1 MRVHLLTV
9 LVGALPCGLSNL
21 SGDVTKTKGPE
32 KASYL
37 LGRLVRTRLYV
48 NSSIP
53 PRNDA
58 DFGPSPTRR
67 DFEGEGYFVPQ
78 AIPDV
83 FDGRR
88 ERETFIAVAGQSPRV
103 IQRGFRK
110 HRGEINSNSVSPI
123 LIMLKRKRSESD
135 ITPEQVFDK
144 IFAAASEMD
153 FNLPNRNLPSISGS

>member
-37 LGRLVRTRLYV
+37 LGRLVRTRLYA

-58 DFGPSPTRR
+58 DFRLVEILR
-67 DFEGEGYFVPQ
+67 EKD
-78 AIPDV
+78 IP
-83 FDGRR
+83 FH
-88 ERETFIAVAGQSPRV
+88 RV
-103 IQRGFRK
+103 QK
-110 HRGEINSNSVSPI
+110 
-123 LIMLKRKRSESD
+123 
-135 ITPEQVFDK
+135 TQVK
-144 IFAAASEMD
+144 
-153 FNLPNRNLPSISGS
+153 